1 MGKDETRKVS
11 LEELPELRR
20 KTEAVS
26 NFLHGQLA
34 QHLETLRP
42 LVAPERVL
50 GKYAGASSETVW
62 GDRALAVAEV
72 EKKYRQHGKLFRLTE
87 EFDSA
92 WLTAIGNGIELHP
105 LEYTHEIE
113 TRQGAKKVTMTSP
126 VRWIAV
132 YASDTPVA
140 ELKRMLAGKEQHR
153 PKALRHFVVSTIVL
167 QMVMEKNPGLQ
178 RLLSDLRFRWQLQP
192 VPDLH
197 NLPMHTLS
205 FSLPSFRPSD
215 DLILA
220 ATEFSGIPAFIE
232 LIDVAAVRDIAD
244 PLKTKID
251 ELVR

>member
-1 MGKDETRKVS
+1 MSKDETRKVS
-11 LEELPELRR
+11 LEQLPELRR

-42 LVAPERVL
+42 LLAPERVL
-50 GKYAGASSETVW
+50 GKYAGASSEAVW
-62 GDRALAVAEV
+62 GDRALALAEV
-72 EKKYRQHGKLFRLTE
+72 EQKYIQHGKLFRLPE
-87 EFDSA
+87 EFDVA

-105 LEYTHEIE
+105 WEYTHEIASS
-113 TRQGAKKVTMTSP
+113 QAAKKVTMTSP
-126 VRWIAV
+126 VRWIAI
-132 YASDTPVA
+132 YASDTPVS

-153 PKALRHFVVSTIVL
+153 PKAIRHFVVSTIVL

-178 RLLSDLRFRWQLQP
+178 RLLSDLRFRWQIEP
-192 VPDLH
+192 VPELHDL
-197 NLPMHTLS
+197 PIPTLS

-220 ATEFSGIPAFIE
+220 ATAFSGIPAFIE
-232 LIDVAAVRDIAD
+232 LIDVTTIRDIAD
-244 PLKTKID
+244 PLKARID

>member
-1 MGKDETRKVS
+1 MSKDETRKVS

-26 NFLHGQLA
+26 NFLQGQLA

-50 GKYAGASSETVW
+50 GKYAGTSSETVW

-72 EKKYRQHGKLFRLTE
+72 EKKYKQHGKLFRLTD

-92 WLTAIGNGIELHP
+92 WLTAIGNNVELHP
-105 LEYTHEIE
+105 WEYTYEIASS
-113 TRQGAKKVTMTSP
+113 RGAKKVTMTSP
-126 VRWIAV
+126 VRWIAA

-153 PKALRHFVVSTIVL
+153 PKAIRNFFVRTIVL
-167 QMVMEKNPGLQ
+167 QMVMEKKPGLQ
-178 RLLSDLRFRWQLQP
+178 RLLSDLRFRWQLEP
-192 VPDLH
+192 VPDQH
-197 NLPMHTLS
+197 NLPVHTLS

>member
-1 MGKDETRKVS
+1 MSKDETRKVS

-72 EKKYRQHGKLFRLTE
+72 EKKYKQHGKLFRLTE

-92 WLTAIGNGIELHP
+92 WLTGIGNGIELHP
-105 LEYTHEIE
+105 WEYTHEIPSS
-113 TRQGAKKVTMTSP
+113 QGAKKVTMTSP

-140 ELKRMLAGKEQHR
+140 EL
-153 PKALRHFVVSTIVL
+153 
-167 QMVMEKNPGLQ
+167 
-178 RLLSDLRFRWQLQP
+178 
-192 VPDLH
+192 
-197 NLPMHTLS
+197 
-205 FSLPSFRPSD
+205 
-215 DLILA
+215 
-220 ATEFSGIPAFIE
+220 
-232 LIDVAAVRDIAD
+232 
-244 PLKTKID
+244 
-251 ELVR
+251 

>member
-1 MGKDETRKVS
+1 MSKDETRKVS

-62 GDRALAVAEV
+62 GDRALALAEV
-72 EKKYRQHGKLFRLTE
+72 EQKYIQYGKHFRLSE
-87 EFDSA
+87 EFDVA

-105 LEYTHEIE
+105 WEYAHEIA
-113 TRQGAKKVTMTSP
+113 TKQGAKKITMTSP
-126 VRWIAV
+126 VRWIAI
-132 YASDTPVA
+132 YTSDTPIS

-153 PKALRHFVVSTIVL
+153 PKAIRHFVVSTIVL

-192 VPDLH
+192 VPGLH

-220 ATEFSGIPAFIE
+220 ASAFSGIPAFIE

-244 PLKTKID
+244 PLKARID